1 MVSDNGSIAANAKV
15 RTTDVEDFF
24 KFLFGGSELL
34 SGFDVY
40 VARSETTGMRLTS
53 MNSPVFSC

>member
-1 MVSDNGSIAANAKV
+1 M
-15 RTTDVEDFF
+15 
-24 KFLFGGSELL
+24 L

-53 MNSPVFSC
+53 MNSPGIFVLNVS